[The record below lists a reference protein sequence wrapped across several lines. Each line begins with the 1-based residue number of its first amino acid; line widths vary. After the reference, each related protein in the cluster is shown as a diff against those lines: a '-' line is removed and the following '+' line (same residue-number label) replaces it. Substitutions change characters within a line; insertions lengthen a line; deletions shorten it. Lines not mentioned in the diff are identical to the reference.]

1 MLKTEPVA
9 LFSAIAVVVVSAAAA
24 LHIGLETDTVE
35 TFIADAVLIVTAILQ
50 RAKVTPAKG

>member
-24 LHIGLETDTVE
+24 LHIGLETSAVE
-35 TFIADAVLIVTAILQ
+35 TFIADGVLIVTAILQ
-50 RAKVTPAKG
+50 RATVTPAKG

>member
-24 LHIGLETDTVE
+24 FHIGLETSTVE
-35 TFIADAVLIVTAILQ
+35 TLIADAVLIVTAVLQ
-50 RAKVTPAKG
+50 RPRVTPV

>member
-9 LFSAIAVVVVSAAAA
+9 LFSSIAVVVVSGAAA

-50 RAKVTPAKG
+50 RAKVTPVK